1 MRGLDPIDWVGWLAT
16 AIFVGSYRF
25 RDQRTLR
32 WVQAAA
38 AVLWI
43 VYGVA
48 RDAMPVVIANL
59 LVAGMAVYSSRPR
72 PVKSQVNPGNDPG
85 QSHTSLP
92 CS

>member
-1 MRGLDPIDWVGWLAT
+1 MRGLDPVDWVGWLAT
-16 AIFVGSYRF
+16 AVFVGSYRF

-38 AVLWI
+38 AVLWM

-48 RDAMPVVIANL
+48 RQAMPVVIANL
-59 LVAGMAVYSSRPR
+59 LVAGMAVYSARPLKSRIR
-72 PVKSQVNPGNDPG
+72 PESGG
-85 QSHTSLP
+85 AQSHTSLP